1 MNKIISNVKN
11 LAKQEQTGL
20 ATITSSALLTTY
32 APNQAMRDFRSCS
45 TVTKAMNSGAPKM
58 GALVRHL
65 GERVVEAYIKLWLI
79 DLNNILDLKKPWK
92 EHQIDDLA
100 FRICDKYRS
109 LNIADI
115 NLVFARAKN
124 GEYSGIMDRL
134 HTATVMKWFGN
145 YYDERLTTAS
155 EQSYQDHVQAK
166 TAFSG
171 QQRSAERRMEFVVRA
186 KANEDNSNNVK
197 AAKNE

>member
-1 MNKIISNVKN
+1 M
-11 LAKQEQTGL
+11 
-20 ATITSSALLTTY
+20 TITSSALLTTY

-58 GALVRHL
+58 GALVRQL

-79 DLNNILDLKKPWK
+79 DLNKILDLKKPWK

-197 AAKNE
+197 AAKKRIKEAEKQVKKDNNQPK